1 MPSSKVFTDGTSLA
15 LRRDTVSH
23 CYSSDD
29 FQYSTQVHHFAMW
42 TISSISGDSH
52 PSGVSAVYSST
63 LHTLVHAPCLSLPSA
78 TCLWTFGS
86 HLPTNSAMNS
96 AAFFKLWPLALGP
109 WPLALAL
116 GSGPWLWPLALALG
130 SGPWL
135 WALALGPWLWPL
147 ALGPWLWPLALAL
160 GSGPWLWPL
169 ALALG
174 SGPWLWPL
182 ALALG
187 SGPWLWPLAL
197 GSGPWLLALGSGPW
211 LWPLALALGSGPW
224 LWPLALALGSGPWLW
239 PLALALGSGPWLWPL
254 ALALGSGPWLWPLA
268 LALGSGPWLWPL
280 ALALGSGSGPCLW
293 LRHLLY
299 TLHLACG
306 PFLANVVALQVN
318 PRSFQ
323 LASFQACIPCGSIP

>member
-1 MPSSKVFTDGTSLA
+1 MSVPSSKVFTDGTSLA

-23 CYSSDD
+23 RYSSDD

-135 WALALGPWLWPL
+135 W
-147 ALGPWLWPLALAL
+147 PLALAL

-169 ALALG
+169 AQ
-174 SGPWLWPL
+174 
-182 ALALG
+182 ALALVYG
-187 SGPWLWPLAL
+187 SGTCFILFTLPVAHSWQTLW
-197 GSGPWLLALGSGPW
+197 
-211 LWPLALALGSGPW
+211 
-224 LWPLALALGSGPWLW
+224 
-239 PLALALGSGPWLWPL
+239 
-254 ALALGSGPWLWPLA
+254 
-268 LALGSGPWLWPL
+268 
-280 ALALGSGSGPCLW
+280 
-293 LRHLLY
+293 H
-299 TLHLACG
+299 
-306 PFLANVVALQVN
+306 
-318 PRSFQ
+318 
-323 LASFQACIPCGSIP
+323 